1 MSPGFNSRTGGF
13 LDNEEEPEEEIIDEQ
28 ELMKIKSMKE
38 LKRQYRVAFNELKD
52 LKNEANFTQ
61 QAIDTAKTQ
70 LVNDFELWY
79 SDNFTSAMQQA
90 ESALGSFNDQNN
102 LNTSTLSN
110 KKSTSP
116 LKVIITIV

>member
-1 MSPGFNSRTGGF
+1 
-13 LDNEEEPEEEIIDEQ
+13 
-28 ELMKIKSMKE
+28 MKIKSMKE

-116 LKVIITIV
+116 LKVIITTFKLFLDYKGSSDGRRLRSGVKRKGRRRCR

>member
-79 SDNFTSAMQQA
+79 SDNFTSA
-90 ESALGSFNDQNN
+90 L
-102 LNTSTLSN
+102 
-110 KKSTSP
+110 
-116 LKVIITIV
+116 